1 MRTDELDFELPE
13 SLIAT
18 TPASP
23 RDSSRL
29 LVVSRSDPDRLEDRV
44 FSDLPSLLAPS
55 DLMVFNRS
63 SVLPARFRGV
73 NQETGG
79 GFEALYL
86 FDAPDSDPKGLRW
99 VAYVKTKRPRIGRRV
114 EVIDPTG
121 VKTHVLV
128 EFVEPYPSEGPGAW
142 VLSVSGIEQG
152 ATTDEVLRSIGGTP
166 LPPYIV
172 SQRKARDEVID
183 DRKDR
188 DSYQTMYADL
198 NDPGSVA
205 APTAGLHFTDRV
217 MDGLKDR
224 KVSTAEVVLHVGAGT
239 FKPIDAERLEDH
251 DMHSEQCSMGS
262 AFEYFAQG
270 KPSLDGSG
278 RVFAVGSTSARTL
291 ESFARVHESGGS
303 IAEQLDT
310 DILISPGYEWK
321 WVDGMVTNFHL
332 PRSTLIAMV
341 ASMLDDQ
348 GNGIER
354 VRSIYA
360 HAIHNQYRF
369 FSYGDAMLIL
379 P

>member
-44 FSDLPSLLAPS
+44 FSDLPSLLAPN

-217 MDGLKDR
+217 MDGLNDR

-262 AFEYFAQG
+262 ALEYFAQG

-291 ESFARVHESGGS
+291 ESFARVHEAGGS